1 MAIDPTTQRAIRDAV
16 HELRQ
21 PDPVADRLTAWMTA
35 LADGNEQ
42 LSSPEKVRQRLDD
55 LYEATTV
62 DLASDQDG
70 ESE

>member
-1 MAIDPTTQRAIRDAV
+1 MAIDPTIHRAIREAV
-16 HELRQ
+16 DELRQ
-21 PDPVADRLTAWMTA
+21 PDPVAVRLIAWMTA

-42 LSSPEKVRQRLDD
+42 LSSQEKVRQRLDD

-62 DLASDQDG
+62 DLASDRDG